1 MHGADRCDFTIPG
14 VAMTELAMLSTSGT
28 DFAEV
33 DPSSRIMAVRP
44 EGSEAEILG
53 RHEKSGAE
61 ERLRIAPTEANL
73 GWVTTPP
80 DVVWTCFR
88 TTREGCSCHV
98 ELAPL

>member
-1 MHGADRCDFTIPG
+1 VHGPDRCIIAARG
-14 VAMTELAMLSTSGT
+14 VAVTELAMLSTSGT

-33 DPSSRIMAVRP
+33 DPSSRIMAVRA

-61 ERLRIAPTEANL
+61 ERLRIAPTEAEL

-80 DVVWTCFR
+80 NVVWTRFR